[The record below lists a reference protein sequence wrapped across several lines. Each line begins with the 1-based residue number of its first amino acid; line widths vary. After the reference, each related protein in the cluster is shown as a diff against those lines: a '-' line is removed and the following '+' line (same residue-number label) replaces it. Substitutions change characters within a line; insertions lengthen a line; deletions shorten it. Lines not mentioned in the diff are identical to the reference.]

1 MAIILTKINYC
12 YKMSNFYPS
21 DISYLNYCVTTKSR
35 LVMQFAW
42 IFLKIFR
49 YYFLQGNPRKTMEKT
64 FLKKREFS
72 VKILARYWLMWIFF
86 SRFSLFSKVIFLI
99 CSNITMSYITVPEI
113 LLVIYNSFETLK
125 CSFFSILLTWVNLT
139 MSID

>member
-21 DISYLNYCVTTKSR
+21 DISYLNYCVTAKSR

-42 IFLKIFR
+42 IFLKIFK
-49 YYFLQGNPRKTMEKT
+49 YYFLQSNPRKTMEKT
-64 FLKKREFS
+64 FFKKREFS